1 MVLWRKLFQGEIFF
15 ALTGKGKSL
24 MVPSAAVCSPKRLH
38 QYTRNNLKL
47 DDMSL
52 LELSHVLAA
61 HGWTDQAH
69 EVGKK
74 EECTLQAGL

>member
-1 MVLWRKLFQGEIFF
+1 
-15 ALTGKGKSL
+15 